1 MAAKDYRICPALFNA
16 YIAKVSK
23 HHPNQMTDDRRE
35 ITEGE
40 ILSLIDWY
48 LDNKVEEGKSGLSFD
63 SVNRE
68 GMRIEMRFV
77 KKEDDSGDSSHAKEN
92 YPYINPEWD

>member
-1 MAAKDYRICPALFNA
+1 MSAKDYHICPALFKA

-23 HHPNQMTDDRRE
+23 RMPNLMTNDRRE

-48 LDNKVEEGKSGLSFD
+48 LDNKIEEGKILYFESQA
-63 SVNRE
+63 RE
-68 GMRIEMRFV
+68 GMTVQMKFV
-77 KKEDDSGDSSHAKEN
+77 KTEEDHATKKL
-92 YPYINPEWD
+92 

>member
-1 MAAKDYRICPALFNA
+1 MSAKDYRICPALFKA

-23 HHPNQMTDDRRE
+23 RTPNLMTNDRRE

-48 LDNKVEEGKSGLSFD
+48 LDNKIEDGKILYFESQA
-63 SVNRE
+63 RE
-68 GMRIEMRFV
+68 GMTVQMKFV
-77 KKEDDSGDSSHAKEN
+77 KTEDNAG
-92 YPYINPEWD
+92 

>member
-1 MAAKDYRICPALFNA
+1 MSAKDYHICPALFKA

-23 HHPNQMTDDRRE
+23 RMPNLMTNDRRE

-48 LDNKVEEGKSGLSFD
+48 LDNKIEEGKILYFESQA
-63 SVNRE
+63 RE
-68 GMRIEMRFV
+68 GMTVQMKFV
-77 KKEDDSGDSSHAKEN
+77 KTEEDHATKE
-92 YPYINPEWD
+92 

>member
-1 MAAKDYRICPALFNA
+1 MSAKDYHICPALFHA

-23 HHPNQMTDDRRE
+23 RMQNLMTNDRRE

-48 LDNKVEEGKSGLSFD
+48 LDNKIEEGKILYFESHA
-63 SVNRE
+63 RE
-68 GMRIEMRFV
+68 GMTVQMKFV
-77 KKEDDSGDSSHAKEN
+77 KTETNS
-92 YPYINPEWD
+92 

>member
-1 MAAKDYRICPALFNA
+1 MFKA

-23 HHPNQMTDDRRE
+23 RTPNLMTNDRRE

-48 LDNKVEEGKSGLSFD
+48 LDNKIEDGKILYFESQA
-63 SVNRE
+63 RE
-68 GMRIEMRFV
+68 GMTVQMKFV
-77 KKEDDSGDSSHAKEN
+77 KTEDNAG
-92 YPYINPEWD
+92 